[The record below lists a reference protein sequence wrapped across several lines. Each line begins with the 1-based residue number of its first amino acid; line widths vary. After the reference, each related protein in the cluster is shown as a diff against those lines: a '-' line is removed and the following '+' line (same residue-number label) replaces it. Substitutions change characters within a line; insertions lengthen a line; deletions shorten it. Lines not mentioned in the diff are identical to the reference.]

1 MNKYKWFKFYFA
13 YNELFESLNC
23 FRLKKIFFAM
33 VEYAEN
39 GTIPKLNK
47 KNTEI
52 FNKIKLCI
60 DTERENFRKYGSNGA
75 KKRWNKAE
83 NRVSKQ
89 KK

>member
-47 KNTEI
+47 KNT
-52 FNKIKLCI
+52 
-60 DTERENFRKYGSNGA
+60 
-75 KKRWNKAE
+75 
-83 NRVSKQ
+83 
-89 KK
+89 